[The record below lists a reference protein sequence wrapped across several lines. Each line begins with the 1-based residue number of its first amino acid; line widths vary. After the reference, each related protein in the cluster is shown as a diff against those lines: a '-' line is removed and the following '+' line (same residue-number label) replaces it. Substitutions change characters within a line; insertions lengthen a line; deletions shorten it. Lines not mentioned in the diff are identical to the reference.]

1 MRVMFSAASWAL
13 ASVFA
18 LAASA
23 QPAEVGP
30 EINLRKTVVVDV
42 VRKTK
47 DAVVNVSTTKVITR
61 RVSPFGADPF
71 WQQFDFGGEVMRIPA
86 NSLGSGFIIHPD
98 GWILTSGHVIART
111 RDTAA
116 LEKELLRNGAISA
129 LLKHF
134 PVDELRR
141 LYRGEALEQHVLAL
155 ASEGTIDHESIV
167 NEVELSNGEKMA
179 FKINQYDA

>member
-1 MRVMFSAASWAL
+1 MLDRHRRRVMYVRRRPSQRRYLVMRVMFSAASWAL

-47 DAVVNVSTTKVITR
+47 DAVVNVSTTKLITR
-61 RVSPFGADPF
+61 RISPFGGDPF

-98 GWILTSGHVIART
+98 GYLVTNNHVVDRAR
-111 RDTAA
+111 
-116 LEKELLRNGAISA
+116 EIN
-129 LLKHF
+129 
-134 PVDELRR
+134 
-141 LYRGEALEQHVLAL
+141 
-155 ASEGTIDHESIV
+155 
-167 NEVELSNGEKMA
+167 VELADGR
-179 FKINQYDA
+179 